1 MKILSES
8 ALSRAL
14 SLRDLTDPSQG
25 PHAVQKVLAAAQ
37 GALERAWAPE
47 VRLERRSPI
56 VSVTDNYDALH
67 YPPGGASRDARY
79 TRHVSAGT
87 VLRTQTSAMIPPTLR
102 ELAARGQEKDVLLV
116 CPGLVYRRDIL
127 DRLHVGE
134 PHQVDLWRIRRDGPR
149 LAVRD
154 LAEMITRVA
163 DAVAPGRPVRVLP
176 TDHPYTVEG
185 RQVDVKVA
193 GGWIEIGECGLA
205 LPELLRENGL
215 PESASGLAMGLGLD
229 RLVMIA
235 KGLDDIRLLRHPDP
249 RIAAQMVDLGPW
261 RPVSNRPPVRRD
273 LSLAVAGDADAEAL
287 GDRVREVLAERAQ
300 DVEAVEVLSE
310 TPGEKLPEAARARLG
325 LRDGQKN
332 VLLRVVLRAHDRTL
346 TDDEAN
352 RLRDEVYAALHEGT
366 EWMWAAGP
374 AAPAPA
380 G

>member
-25 PHAVQKVLAAAQ
+25 PHAVQQVLAAAQ
-37 GALERAWAPE
+37 AALERAWAPE
-47 VRLERRSPI
+47 VREERRSPI

-87 VLRTQTSAMIPPTLR
+87 VLRTQTSAMIPPALR
-102 ELAARGQEKDVLLV
+102 ELAARGQAKDVLLV

-134 PHQVDLWRIRRDGPR
+134 PHQVDLWRIRREGPK
-149 LAVRD
+149 LVVRD

-249 RIAAQMVDLGPW
+249 RIAAQMADLGPW
-261 RPVSNRPPVRRD
+261 RPVSNRPPIRRD

-374 AAPAPA
+374 AVPVV

>member
-25 PHAVQKVLAAAQ
+25 PHAVQQVLAAAQ
-37 GALERAWAPE
+37 AALERAWAPE
-47 VRLERRSPI
+47 VREERRSPI

-87 VLRTQTSAMIPPTLR
+87 VLRTQTSAMIPPALR
-102 ELAARGQEKDVLLV
+102 ELAARGQAKDVLLV

-134 PHQVDLWRIRRDGPR
+134 PHQVDLWRIRREGPK
-149 LAVRD
+149 LVVRD

-205 LPELLRENGL
+205 LPWTVKDVRNTGEN
-215 PESASGLAMGLGLD
+215 PDASA
-229 RLVMIA
+229 
-235 KGLDDIRLLRHPDP
+235 PW
-249 RIAAQMVDLGPW
+249 VDF
-261 RPVSNRPPVRRD
+261 
-273 LSLAVAGDADAEAL
+273 
-287 GDRVREVLAERAQ
+287 
-300 DVEAVEVLSE
+300 
-310 TPGEKLPEAARARLG
+310 
-325 LRDGQKN
+325 
-332 VLLRVVLRAHDRTL
+332 
-346 TDDEAN
+346 
-352 RLRDEVYAALHEGT
+352 
-366 EWMWAAGP
+366 
-374 AAPAPA
+374 
-380 G
+380 